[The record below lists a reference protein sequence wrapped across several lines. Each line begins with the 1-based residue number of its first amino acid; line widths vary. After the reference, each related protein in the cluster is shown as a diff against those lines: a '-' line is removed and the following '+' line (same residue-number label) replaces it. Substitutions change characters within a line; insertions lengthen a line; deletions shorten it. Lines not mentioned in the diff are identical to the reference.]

1 MSAIAK
7 VAAGLDTFGRDCAVT
22 VALKITDDS
31 CKMDDEKRAVFM
43 SLYDA
48 LEPYESEIF
57 DEGVHELIA
66 KCRQAPSAALYAQIK
81 KEREMA
87 MVIITQE
94 RMKTFKASVRASLLI
109 AQLS

>member
-1 MSAIAK
+1 
-7 VAAGLDTFGRDCAVT
+7 
-22 VALKITDDS
+22 
-31 CKMDDEKRAVFM
+31 M